1 VCEHPCLGSVLFGAA
16 MASSI
21 IWLDFSDD
29 QQRKVNEALRNFET
43 KDTVDDLGLGSV
55 RDAISNALFPG
66 TSVLQTRARYLLFIP
81 WIFQEAFKKSPK
93 QLVDKAYDLER
104 NLIIALLN
112 SEDVDGVIGREKGK
126 DLKTLP
132 SSIYW
137 SALQMFG
144 IFQIKGATIRQ
155 FGRIAARSRENID
168 YEGEFLGNDEKFWTE
183 MPNPPEG
190 FGKFQSADMSL
201 TVEEAG
207 WLCERILSVQQ
218 RTGLPSLLSEL
229 VALLQNGDG
238 TFLEYSNLWDI
249 ELSDDADFRIQNLVR
264 HSQFFSLLAE
274 GISLLYNSMLIDALK
289 AKGREFS
296 FADDYSERLKVWEGA
311 AIALKLDDW
320 CSNIEIFWSCLN
332 SLNVYPSEKSKYF
345 VAQIAKR
352 IEEEG
357 LDGFSSNRKVK
368 DLIFLREKEHKKYQ
382 ARLHNSGRL
391 FSYRGEAGTRTLNFR
406 WPVVRRIL
414 GDVASA
420 YGLSDH

>member
-1 VCEHPCLGSVLFGAA
+1 

-93 QLVDKAYDLER
+93 QLVNKAYDLER

-112 SEDVDGVIGREKGK
+112 SEDVDGVIGRVQGK

-144 IFQIKGATIRQ
+144 IFQLKGSTIRQ
-155 FGRIAARSRENID
+155 FGRIAARSRENIE
-168 YEGEFLGNDEKFWTE
+168 YEGEFLGSAERFWTE
-183 MPNPPEG
+183 MPKPPEG

-218 RTGLPSLLSEL
+218 RTGFPSLLSEL
-229 VALLQNGDG
+229 MALLQNGDG
-238 TFLEYSNLWDI
+238 TFLEYTNLWDI
-249 ELSDDADFRIQNLVR
+249 ELSEDADFRIRNLVR

-289 AKGREFS
+289 DRGREIS
-296 FADDYSERLKVWEGA
+296 FADDYSERLKVWEGTA
-311 AIALKLDDW
+311 LALKLDDW
-320 CSNIEIFWSCLN
+320 CANIEIFWSCLN

-357 LDGFSSNRKVK
+357 LDGFSSNQKVEN
-368 DLIFLREKEHKKYQ
+368 LIFLREKEHKKYQ

-414 GDVASA
+414 GDVAFA

>member
-1 VCEHPCLGSVLFGAA
+1 MCEHPCLGSVLFGAA